1 MKDEHTL
8 PGHDD
13 DTAEVFAPA
22 KVNLTLHVTGQR
34 EDGYHQIDSLVMF
47 ADIGDSLTVRR
58 ADRTVLE
65 LTGPMADKTPPGDDN
80 LVIRAAKLMGVTAH
94 ITLDKRLPIAAG
106 IGGGSSD
113 AAATLRALSKLT
125 GKPIPDDVLPLG
137 ADARVCCAADL
148 GAARMT
154 GIGDHVIAAPG
165 LPQLHAVLVNPNLPV
180 STSEVFRHL
189 AKRDNPPMPETLPTG
204 CDASELIAWLQEQRN
219 DLHTPAMASEP
230 AIKQIF
236 KTLEVTPGCLL
247 TRMSG
252 SGGTCFG
259 LYADAE
265 TAASA
270 AGRLQ
275 ESHPGWWVAAAC
287 LNTA

>member
-1 MKDEHTL
+1 MKDENSI
-8 PGHDD
+8 PGHGDV
-13 DTAEVFAPA
+13 TAEVFAPA

-34 EDGYHQIDSLVMF
+34 EDGYHLIDSLVMF
-47 ADIGDSLTVRR
+47 ADIGDTLTVRR
-58 ADRTVLE
+58 ADSTVLE
-65 LTGPMADKTPPGDDN
+65 LTGPMADKTPQGDDN

-94 ITLDKRLPIAAG
+94 ITLNKQLPVAAG

-113 AAATLRALSKLT
+113 AAATLRGLSNLT
-125 GKPIPDDVLPLG
+125 GQPIPKDLMPLG
-137 ADARVCCAADL
+137 ADAQVCCAIDM
-148 GAARMT
+148 GAARMS
-154 GIGDHVIAAPG
+154 GIGDRVVPAPG

-180 STSEVFRHL
+180 STTEVFRHL
-189 AKRDNPPMPETLPTG
+189 SNRDNAPMPDTLLTG
-204 CDASELIAWLQEQRN
+204 CDAAELISWLQQQRN
-219 DLHTPAMASEP
+219 DLHAPAMALEP
-230 AIKQIF
+230 AIEQIF

-275 ESHPGWWVAAAC
+275 ESHPGWWVRATL
-287 LNTA
+287 LNAS